1 MMEGLMHSVHVQ
13 HTAEGTVVVLRREL
27 GART

>member
-1 MMEGLMHSVHVQ
+1 MHSVHVQ

-27 GART
+27 GSST